1 VNLLSAC
8 VAHPDG
14 VTSGTLGS
22 ALSMNVTSKCA
33 NRALKSCITWKIPV
47 PGVAKVMILA
57 SAAIQDAMT
66 TMIGGLDDL

>member
-1 VNLLSAC
+1 
-8 VAHPDG
+8 
-14 VTSGTLGS
+14 
-22 ALSMNVTSKCA
+22 MNVTSKCA